1 MKKFLAIAIMLAASI
16 SASAQLYLGG
26 SIGLNRNTSENETNL
41 TIAPEI
47 GYNLNSTWAIGGELA
62 YNYKYDDGLS
72 TNVFAIRPY
81 ARYTYYSCA
90 DNRVNLFVDGGFGL
104 GFGKAKYAGESS
116 DTVVLYSIGFKPGVS
131 FKVNDKFTLLAHFG
145 FLGYSGG
152 NDTAKDAGYPETFGF
167 DFSSMNLSLGMHYN
181 F

>member
-47 GYNLNSTWAIGGELA
+47 GYELNSKWAIGGELA

-104 GFGKAKYAGESS
+104 GFERFVMYVTGMENIR
-116 DTVVLYSIGFKPGVS
+116 DV
-131 FKVNDKFTLLAHFG
+131 TLFPR
-145 FLGYSGG
+145 SVK
-152 NDTAKDAGYPETFGF
+152 NI
-167 DFSSMNLSLGMHYN
+167 M
-181 F
+181 